1 MKLTTW
7 LDKIQQSQKK
17 VLEPPKNISRLKS
30 WWSYFLGPGDI
41 PIPCLLVCKHTQILR
56 ACLTRRPAR
65 GICTA
70 ADDWLA
76 REVHIFPQEVALNLC
91 RRPEA
96 ALRRY
101 SSNLVER
108 KNLCRVQRGETP
120 NPLFPPH
127 LKLANWRPQGPANRL
142 LPKKEVKQKVQVVRG
157 LIGEYNSGLGI
168 QFRSVISIRG
178 YGLDNSSLWY
188 FATCLVCTGH

>member
-56 ACLTRRPAR
+56 ACLTRRPAW

-91 RRPEA
+91 WWPEA
-96 ALRRY
+96 VLRRY

-108 KNLCRVQRGETP
+108 KRICAEYKEEKPQIPFYLLTW
-120 NPLFPPH
+120 
-127 LKLANWRPQGPANRL
+127 NWQIEGRRDLPTACCQKRKSNKKYSL
-142 LPKKEVKQKVQVVRG
+142 LG
-157 LIGEYNSGLGI
+157 
-168 QFRSVISIRG
+168 
-178 YGLDNSSLWY
+178 
-188 FATCLVCTGH
+188 A